1 MADLEAGATG
11 TMTSALACEKIRP
24 IVFDYLNG
32 HLDKAEDQYQRLLPL
47 INLENRQCG
56 LRACKVIMK
65 QGGVIKSD
73 AVRHPLEPLPEL
85 ARKKLLKLSKD
96 LDLIALRWGK

>member
-1 MADLEAGATG
+1 MD
-11 TMTSALACEKIRP
+11 
-24 IVFDYLNG
+24 G
-32 HLDKAEDQYQRLLPL
+32 HLNKAEDQYQRLLPL

-56 LRACKVIMK
+56 LRASKVIMK

-85 ARKKLLKLSKD
+85 ARKKLLKLAKD

>member
-1 MADLEAGATG
+1 
-11 TMTSALACEKIRP
+11 
-24 IVFDYLNG
+24 
-32 HLDKAEDQYQRLLPL
+32 
-47 INLENRQCG
+47 
-56 LRACKVIMK
+56 MK
-65 QGGVIKSD
+65 EGGVIKSD